1 MYCVPMTGEI
11 VILFAVNQSIYI
23 HKHMQKYYY
32 IHIRWIALCRVVT
45 SNRAG
50 NTKDIYILVVVR
62 TCTTCDLIVFY
73 K

>member
-1 MYCVPMTGEI
+1 
-11 VILFAVNQSIYI
+11 
-23 HKHMQKYYY
+23 MQKYYY
-32 IHIRWIALCRVVT
+32 IHIRAKPHWCIALSRVVT
-45 SNRAG
+45 SNRVG